1 MKKKLHPQSRNLQ
14 DSDTELLH
22 TELKKFDFCDPETS
36 DPIALNFGI
45 QPLTSGTRCHVEAG
59 VFQTFHT
66 PRTTATFIPLHYEPN
81 YAYPLIVWLH
91 TPGEDERQLQRI
103 MPLWSLRNY
112 AAVSVRGS
120 VSFGNDGLPKKG
132 FYWDAGSY
140 ESAYTSVLEAISEIR
155 QHINISPNRIYLA
168 GCDEGAAMA
177 QRLVFRNPHCFNGL
191 ISFNG
196 GIPEDMMLLEHLR
209 ELQKVRF
216 LYLVSNSLRACPVET
231 LCSHLRL
238 LYSAGVPLT
247 LRNYPKMGPLLPEM
261 FRDANRWIMGGIESA
276 LF

>member
-1 MKKKLHPQSRNLQ
+1 MKKKTYPRSRNLQ
-14 DSDTELLH
+14 NSSLELLH
-22 TELKKFDFCDPETS
+22 TELKKFDFCESETS
-36 DPIALNFGI
+36 SAADLHFG
-45 QPLTSGTRCHVEAG
+45 PSLPAHENRCRLAEG
-59 VFQTFHT
+59 VFQTFHA
-66 PRTTATFIPLHYEPN
+66 PRTTETFIPLHYEPN

-91 TPGEDERQLQRI
+91 TQGESERQLRRI
-103 MPLWSLRNY
+103 MPHWSLRNY
-112 AAVSVRGS
+112 AAIAVRGS

-132 FYWDAGSY
+132 FHWDAGSY
-140 ESAYTSVLEAISEIR
+140 ESAYTSILEAISEIR
-155 QHINISPNRIYLA
+155 QRINISPNRIYLA

-196 GIPEDMMLLEHLR
+196 AIPDDMMLLEHLR

-216 LYLVSNSLRACPVET
+216 LYLVSSSLRACPIET

-247 LRNYPKMGPLLPEM
+247 LRNYKKPGSLQLEM
-261 FRDANRWIMGGIESA
+261 FQDANRWIMGGIESA